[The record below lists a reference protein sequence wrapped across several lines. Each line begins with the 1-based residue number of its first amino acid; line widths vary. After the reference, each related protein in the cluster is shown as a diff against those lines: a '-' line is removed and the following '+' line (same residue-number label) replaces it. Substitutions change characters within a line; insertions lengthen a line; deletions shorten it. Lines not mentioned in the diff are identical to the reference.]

1 MQRRTFVSHT
11 AAAAAA
17 ILVPQGAFA
26 APGMHR
32 RAPLRV
38 NGARLNRW
46 LAEFDLVGR
55 TSGGI
60 NRVGYSDADIAGRA
74 FTLELYRAAGLTP
87 RIDAAGNIVARLDG
101 TVPER
106 ATTPIIIGSHVDS
119 VTDGGNFDGPLG
131 SFAAIEVARTLR
143 EQRVPLRH
151 PLEVVVWANE
161 EGGLVGSKLAVG
173 DGASFSL
180 DSPSRSGFTIRE
192 GIARIGGDVSRLEE
206 IIRPRGS
213 AACYLELHI
222 EQGGLL
228 DAAGVQVG
236 VVEGIVGLQW
246 LEVTI
251 DGFANHAGT
260 TPMDQRQDAL
270 LAAARYTVAVND
282 AVRAMPGRQVAT
294 IGSLTAEPNTRNV
307 IAGRVKLSIDAR
319 DLDQE
324 TITRL
329 VATCERLARE
339 VGEATS
345 TRFSVQRM
353 QRSSPALAD
362 ARVMAAIGTSAGALG
377 LSAQQMPS
385 GAGHDAQMLASIAPM
400 GMIFVPSV
408 GGISHSPREFTRAE
422 DCANGADVLLNAV
435 LSLDASLQSAPGEA
449 F

>member
-1 MQRRTFVSHT
+1 MNRRSFVRHSAV
-11 AAAAAA
+11 AAATL
-17 ILVPQGAFA
+17 IGP
-26 APGMHR
+26 R
-32 RAPLRV
+32 RAFGAPPAQFNPPLRV
-38 NGARLNRW
+38 NGARLNNW
-46 LAEFDLVGR
+46 LTQFDRVGR
-55 TSGGI
+55 TAGGI

-74 FTLELYRAAGLTP
+74 FTLDLYRAAGLTP

-101 TVPER
+101 TAPDR
-106 ATTPIIIGSHVDS
+106 SQTPIIIGSHVDS

-143 EQRVPLRH
+143 EQRIQLRH

-206 IIRPRGS
+206 SIRPRGS

-228 DAAGVQVG
+228 DAAGLQVG

-246 LEVTI
+246 LEITI
-251 DGFANHAGT
+251 DGFSNHAGT

-270 LAAARYTVAVND
+270 LAAAKFTVAVND
-282 AVRAMPGRQVAT
+282 AVRAMPGRHVAT
-294 IGSLTAEPNTRNV
+294 IGSLMAEPNTRNV
-307 IAGRVKLSIDAR
+307 IAGRVKLSIDTR
-319 DLDQE
+319 DLNAE

-329 VATCERLARE
+329 VATFERLARE
-339 VGEATS
+339 VGEATG
-345 TRFSVQRM
+345 TRFSVERM

-362 ARVMAAIGTSAGALG
+362 ARVMSVIGASAGALG
-377 LSAQQMPS
+377 LSSQQMPS

-435 LSLDASLQSAPGEA
+435 VALDLSLSLDSGTR
-449 F
+449 